1 MENGYKIFVLSDSIG
16 ETAEMV
22 TRATVEQ
29 FKGFSYEI
37 IKYSYVNNEE
47 QVMDIMDEAKKF
59 NSIIV
64 FTTVLHNLRDKLAQE
79 CEKADICYIDVMKPL
94 LDIFSQALGRQP
106 ELEPGIIH
114 RLDEKYFRKVEAVE
128 FAVKYDD
135 GKDPRGIKKADI
147 VLIGVSRTSK
157 TPLSMYLAHR
167 NIKVANVPLVPE
179 VPVPKELSEIDPSKI
194 IGLTTDPVKLNE
206 IRIERLKALGLK
218 NTANYAD
225 VNRILEELEYADG
238 VMKKIGCPVIDV
250 ASKAVEE
257 TANIIIDIINGR
269 Y

>member
-1 MENGYKIFVLSDSIG
+1 MENSYKIFALSDSVG

-22 TRATVEQ
+22 ARATAEQ
-29 FKGFSYEI
+29 FKGFAYEI

-47 QVMDIMDEAKKF
+47 QVMDIIEEAQKSK
-59 NSIIV
+59 SIIV
-64 FTTVLHNLRDKLAQE
+64 FTTVLQNIREKLMIECDKSNIA
-79 CEKADICYIDVMKPL
+79 YIDVMKPL
-94 LDIFSQALGRQP
+94 LNVFKGVLNKEP
-106 ELEPGIIH
+106 VFEPGIIH
-114 RLDEKYFRKVEAVE
+114 KLDEKYFRRVEAVE

-167 NIKVANVPLVPE
+167 NIKVANIPLVPE

-206 IRIERLKALGLK
+206 IRKERLKALGLK

-225 VNRILEELEYADG
+225 VSRILEELDYADG
-238 VMKKIGCPVIDV
+238 VMRKIGCPVIDV
-250 ASKAVEE
+250 ATKAVEE